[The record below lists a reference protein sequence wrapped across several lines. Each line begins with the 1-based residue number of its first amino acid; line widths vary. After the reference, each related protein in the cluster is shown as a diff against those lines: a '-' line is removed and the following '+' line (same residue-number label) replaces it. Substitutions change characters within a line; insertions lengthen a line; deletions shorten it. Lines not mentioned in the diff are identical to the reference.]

1 MMLIDALYAL
11 AYLWLFY
18 ALYVF
23 TMSVYRAKLS
33 GRLCGLSLV
42 SLYPIVAIAAVM
54 DVLCNYTFACVIFL
68 EPPQELLVTTRLQ
81 RHHANNDGWRTTL
94 AAYVC
99 ENLLDPFDPTG
110 DHC

>member
-1 MMLIDALYAL
+1 MILDTFFSLL
-11 AYLWLFY
+11 YLWLFY

-23 TMSVYRAKLS
+23 TMSVYRAKLA

-42 SLYPIVAIAAVM
+42 LLYPIVIIAALM
-54 DVLCNYTFACVIFL
+54 DVVCNLTLATLVFL
-68 EPPQELLVTTRLQ
+68 EPPQELLVTTRLK
-81 RHHANNDGWRTTL
+81 RYHASEDGWRTDL

-110 DHC
+110 EHC

>member
-1 MMLIDALYAL
+1 MLTDALFVFL
-11 AYLWLFY
+11 YLWAFY

-23 TMSVYRAKLS
+23 TMSVYRAKLL

-42 SLYPIVAIAAVM
+42 FLYPIVIIAAIT
-54 DVLCNYTFACVIFL
+54 DVLCNYTLACVIFL
-68 EPPQELLVTTRLQ
+68 EPPKELLVTTRLQ
-81 RHHANNDGWRTTL
+81 RHHASGNGWRQSL

-99 ENLLDPFDPTG
+99 DNLLDPFDPTG